1 MVGVVF
7 PLWILRRRLHLGGC
21 LSLLLPRIHLQP
33 LTLALSS
40 SSSTPT
46 PSSSTSDSATSNS
59 TPSSSAHYEPFHAN
73 PFPTHTRDVRTRA
86 TGDE

>member
-1 MVGVVF
+1 MLEVVF

-21 LSLLLPRIHLQP
+21 LSLLLLRIHLQP

-46 PSSSTSDSATSNS
+46 PSSSTLDSATSNL
-59 TPSSSAHYEPFHAN
+59 TPSSTHYEPFHAN
-73 PFPTHTRDVRTRA
+73 PLLTHTRDVHTRA